1 MKPLEKLTNDQYRSF
16 LKLYRFHLNRLYK
29 ESFFLDYF
37 MKPFK
42 KWFAKFDTPQNAG
55 KLALLLK
62 SYKVIMIGTIS
73 FFVLLMFNLTQTQA
87 LYILAG
93 IAWLPFTL
101 LNSGFVLQRMTLH
114 GGDMI
119 MHHLGPDRK
128 RFVYDRVQE
137 QFWLSFL
144 TTYLPIT
151 LFTALRLSIEQ
162 RQLWLVPLFLAFQFI
177 LFLISRWAVWF
188 LILFHIQSKRH
199 GFIRSLIYEVF
210 ALGVIILT
218 YFVPLVPLFSLF
230 QNAFE
235 STLGV
240 FILVGYWSLVS
251 VFLLFAFNAT
261 LKRWLS
267 IHHTTLFSLQRPKN
281 ASIRTLKSLHPD
293 SLLLT
298 GLNEIE
304 RAVLIKDLKTMK
316 RMDSNT
322 FYALLL
328 FGVLL
333 IFNLSRYWETL
344 TQNESVID
352 LLGSSLLFAASASL
366 FHMMVVAF
374 SSKKVSYRAE
384 GPMVRLYHILEF
396 PKAQIFRAKVRLYQ
410 LITLSISIIFVIVN
424 LSLFLFPSV
433 QHLLIFILSLSFYFG
448 FTRLKLRFF
457 VSSDLYG
464 YGSKNPSTM
473 APVSD
478 AGVIAFM
485 FILMIGLILGVTEFT
500 RNLETEFGL
509 NASLLFIGFI
519 SMLFIIANI
528 VYDKKLQQKQRQE
541 VSA

>member
-1 MKPLEKLTNDQYRSF
+1 MEPLEKLTTKQYRSF
-16 LKLYRFHLNRLYK
+16 LKLYRFHLNHLYK
-29 ESFFLDYF
+29 EAFFLDYF
-37 MKPFK
+37 MKPFRT
-42 KWFAKFDTPQNAG
+42 WFAKLDTPQNAG
-55 KLALLLK
+55 KLTLLLK
-62 SYKVIMIGTIS
+62 SYKVIMIGTVS
-73 FFVLLMFNLTQTQA
+73 FFVLSMFNLTQTQA

-101 LNSGFVLQRMTLH
+101 INSGFVLQRMTLH

-162 RQLWLVPLFLAFQFI
+162 RQLWLVPLFLAFQFL

-188 LILFHIQSKRH
+188 LILFHIQGKRH
-199 GFIRSLIYEVF
+199 SFLRALIYEGF
-210 ALGVIILT
+210 SMAVIILT
-218 YFVPLVPLFSLF
+218 YFVPLVFLFSLI

-235 STLGV
+235 STLGM

-251 VFLLFAFNAT
+251 AFLFFAFNAT

-267 IHHTTLFSLQRPKN
+267 IHHTTLFSLQRPKSP
-281 ASIRTLKSLHPD
+281 SIRTLKSLHPD

-304 RAVLIKDLKTMK
+304 RAVLIKDLKTIK

-384 GPMVRLYHILEF
+384 GPMVRLYHILGF
-396 PKAQIFRAKVRLYQ
+396 PKTQIFRAKVRLYQ
-410 LITLSISIIFVIVN
+410 LITLSISIIFVVVN

-433 QHLLIFILSLSFYFG
+433 QNLLIFILSLSFYFG
-448 FTRLKLRFF
+448 FTRLKLKFF
-457 VSSDLYG
+457 VSFDLYG

-485 FILMIGLILGVTEFT
+485 FILMIMLILGVTEFT